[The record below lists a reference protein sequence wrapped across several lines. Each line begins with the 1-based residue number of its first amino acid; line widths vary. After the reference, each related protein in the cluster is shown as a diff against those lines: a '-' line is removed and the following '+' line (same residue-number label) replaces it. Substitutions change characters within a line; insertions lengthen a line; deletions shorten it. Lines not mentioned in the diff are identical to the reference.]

1 MSASRTSYAGNYT
14 SLNSPTKTSDIYRP
28 YGCCIRPVLK
38 ELKIYPYAE
47 KKDIITD
54 RIDKMAV
61 DLGITKTVTENG
73 EQVTYKLLWSPFNYG
88 VESKIDL
95 KEINQVRNMTDD
107 EFIDNCN
114 KNPGMR
120 LAWGDT
126 EERDENTKFTFE
138 GYANSNMA
146 QGDYNKNN
154 SPSTDKDTRDLKP
167 EDDIVQCNWPD
178 GWSIPT
184 ARDLELLAE
193 HTIVKKETDAGG
205 KTWFRLTAKNGNGNS
220 ILIPGTGYI
229 DSNYNKET
237 WNPAAYLQSSTMGIN
252 NSTVT
257 GEITG
262 NKVTKR
268 LIYAINISG
277 TAAKVVDYVGRATG
291 IMVRPVKYVR
301 VQ

>member
-1 MSASRTSYAGNYT
+1 
-14 SLNSPTKTSDIYRP
+14 
-28 YGCCIRPVLK
+28 
-38 ELKIYPYAE
+38 
-47 KKDIITD
+47 
-54 RIDKMAV
+54 
-61 DLGITKTVTENG
+61 
-73 EQVTYKLLWSPFNYG
+73 
-88 VESKIDL
+88 
-95 KEINQVRNMTDD
+95 
-107 EFIDNCN
+107 
-114 KNPGMR
+114 MR

-277 TAAKVVDYVGRATG
+277 TAASVPGTAGRATG
-291 IMVRPVKYVR
+291 LMIRPVKYVR
-301 VQ
+301 VK

>member
-1 MSASRTSYAGNYT
+1 
-14 SLNSPTKTSDIYRP
+14 
-28 YGCCIRPVLK
+28 
-38 ELKIYPYAE
+38 
-47 KKDIITD
+47 
-54 RIDKMAV
+54 
-61 DLGITKTVTENG
+61 
-73 EQVTYKLLWSPFNYG
+73 
-88 VESKIDL
+88 
-95 KEINQVRNMTDD
+95 
-107 EFIDNCN
+107 
-114 KNPGMR
+114 MR

-301 VQ
+301 VK